1 MPLQTE
7 SLGYNRTN
15 NLNQYRS
22 MSLDELI
29 KAADGLDASDLDLL
43 LKQVVFLRARRKTPV
58 LPAEEA
64 QLLLKINQGIPADLL
79 ANYQVLRKK
88 REAETLVDA
97 EYDSLIQLS
106 NEIEQIGVQR
116 LEALARLAQLRQVSI
131 LDLMATLGIQPM
143 SYV

>member
-1 MPLQTE
+1 
-7 SLGYNRTN
+7 
-15 NLNQYRS
+15 
-22 MSLDELI
+22 MSIDELI

-43 LKQVVFLRARRKTPV
+43 LQQVVFLRARRKTPV
-58 LPAEEA
+58 LPAAEA

-88 REAETLVDA
+88 REAETLVDT
-97 EYDSLIQLS
+97 EYDRLIQLS

-116 LEALARLAQLRQVSI
+116 LEALAQLAQLRQVSI

>member
-1 MPLQTE
+1 
-7 SLGYNRTN
+7 
-15 NLNQYRS
+15 

-43 LKQVVFLRARRKTPV
+43 LQQVVFLRARRKTPV

-64 QLLLKINQGIPADLL
+64 ELLLKINQGIPADLI
-79 ANYQVLRKK
+79 ANYQVLLKK
-88 REAETLVDA
+88 REAETLTDA
-97 EYDSLIQLS
+97 EYDRLIQLS

-116 LEALARLAQLRQVSI
+116 LEALAQLAQLRQVSI

>member
-1 MPLQTE
+1 
-7 SLGYNRTN
+7 
-15 NLNQYRS
+15 

-43 LKQVVFLRARRKTPV
+43 LQQVVFLRARRKTPV

-64 QLLLKINQGIPADLL
+64 QLLLKINQGIPAELL

-88 REAETLVDA
+88 REAETLVDT

>member
-1 MPLQTE
+1 
-7 SLGYNRTN
+7 
-15 NLNQYRS
+15 
-22 MSLDELI
+22 MSIDELI

-43 LKQVVFLRARRKTPV
+43 LQQVVFLRARRKTPV

-88 REAETLVDA
+88 REAETLTDA
-97 EYDSLIQLS
+97 EYDRLIQLS
-106 NEIEQIGVQR
+106 TEIEQIGVQR

-131 LDLMATLGIQPM
+131 IDLMATLGIQPM

>member
-1 MPLQTE
+1 
-7 SLGYNRTN
+7 
-15 NLNQYRS
+15 
-22 MSLDELI
+22 MSIDELI

-43 LKQVVFLRARRKTPV
+43 LQQVVFLRARRKTPV
-58 LPAEEA
+58 LPAAEA

-88 REAETLVDA
+88 REAETLVDT
-97 EYDSLIQLS
+97 EYDRLIQLS
-106 NEIEQIGVQR
+106 TEIEQIGVQR

>member
-1 MPLQTE
+1 
-7 SLGYNRTN
+7 
-15 NLNQYRS
+15 
-22 MSLDELI
+22 MSIDELI

-43 LKQVVFLRARRKTPV
+43 LQQVVFLRARRKTPV
-58 LPAEEA
+58 LPAAEA

-88 REAETLVDA
+88 REAETLTDA
-97 EYDSLIQLS
+97 EYDRLIQLS
-106 NEIEQIGVQR
+106 TEIEQIGVQR

-131 LDLMATLGIQPM
+131 LDLMAILGIQPM

>member
-1 MPLQTE
+1 
-7 SLGYNRTN
+7 
-15 NLNQYRS
+15 

-43 LKQVVFLRARRKTPV
+43 LQQVVFLRARRKTPV

-64 QLLLKINQGIPADLL
+64 QLLLRINQGIPADIL
-79 ANYQVLRKK
+79 ANYQALRKK
-88 REAETLVDA
+88 REAETLVDT
-97 EYDSLIQLS
+97 EYDRLIQLS
-106 NEIEQIGVQR
+106 TEIEQIGVQR

-131 LDLMATLGIQPM
+131 IDLMANLGIQPM

>member
-1 MPLQTE
+1 
-7 SLGYNRTN
+7 
-15 NLNQYRS
+15 
-22 MSLDELI
+22 MSIDELI

-43 LKQVVFLRARRKTPV
+43 LQQVVFLRARRKTPV

-88 REAETLVDA
+88 REAETLTDA
-97 EYDSLIQLS
+97 EYDRLIQLS
-106 NEIEQIGVQR
+106 TEIEQIGVQR
-116 LEALARLAQLRQVSI
+116 LEALAQLAQLRQVSI

>member
-1 MPLQTE
+1 
-7 SLGYNRTN
+7 
-15 NLNQYRS
+15 

-43 LKQVVFLRARRKTPV
+43 LQQVVFLRARRKTPV
-58 LPAEEA
+58 LPAAEA

-88 REAETLVDA
+88 REAETLVDT
-97 EYDSLIQLS
+97 EYDRLIQLS

-116 LEALARLAQLRQVSI
+116 LEALAQLAQLRQVSI